1 MPEAQLDRFM
11 LKLHIGYPQ
20 KSEERQILDL
30 MATSAP
36 NLTVMPVVDP
46 QQIIAARSVVNEI
59 YIDDRVKDYIVDVVW
74 ATRDPASYNLKL
86 DGLIRYGA
94 SPRATIYLALAARA
108 HAFLNGRGY
117 VTPQDVKSI
126 GTDVLRHRVIVSY
139 EAEAETITSE
149 TIVDRIFRRPA
160 RPVIAQDRQTPAEI
174 LKKIRALEIKT
185 KGLVQTMFAG
195 DYHSVFKGRGMNF
208 EDVREYQPGDEIR
221 AIDWNVTARL
231 GTAFV
236 KKFTEERELTVVLVV
251 DVSASGNFGSASQ
264 SKRELAAE
272 IACLLAFSAIRNNDK
287 VGLLLFS
294 DTVELFIPP
303 KKGRSHTLRIIRE
316 ILFFEPAGRGTA
328 PALALD
334 YLNKVVTRRAVVFF
348 ISDFQTS
355 DFSRELSVSGRR
367 HDFIAVHIQDQREE
381 HLPNV
386 GIITLE
392 DAETGEQIEINTA
405 DRNTRALQRLGGDAT
420 GRFEPDAPP
429 QQHRRHFIAH
439 ERELSARL
447 ALVFQTTGT
456 TPRRAM
462 NWLTYVS
469 FRRRRHS

>member
-1 MPEAQLDRFM
+1 MNDAQ
-11 LKLHIGYPQ
+11 
-20 KSEERQILDL
+20 
-30 MATSAP
+30 
-36 NLTVMPVVDP
+36 
-46 QQIIAARSVVNEI
+46 
-59 YIDDRVKDYIVDVVW
+59 
-74 ATRDPASYNLKL
+74 
-86 DGLIRYGA
+86 
-94 SPRATIYLALAARA
+94 
-108 HAFLNGRGY
+108 
-117 VTPQDVKSI
+117 
-126 GTDVLRHRVIVSY
+126 
-139 EAEAETITSE
+139 
-149 TIVDRIFRRPA
+149 
-160 RPVIAQDRQTPAEI
+160 QTPAEI

-236 KKFTEERELTVVLVV
+236 KKFTEERELTVILVV
-251 DVSASGNFGSASQ
+251 DVSASGNFGSVSQ

-272 IACLLAFSAIRNNDK
+272 VACVLAFSAIRNNDK

-294 DTVELFIPP
+294 DRVELFIPP

-334 YLNKVVTRRAVVFF
+334 YLNNVVTRRAVVFF

-367 HDFIAVHIQDQREE
+367 HDFIALHIQDQREE
-381 HLPNV
+381 ALPNV

-392 DAETGEQIEINTA
+392 DAETGEQIEINTG
-405 DRNTRALQRLGGDAT
+405 DRTTRARFSAQAETRRAELYRTLRRNRIDAISLRTGENYLPALRSFFKQR
-420 GRFEPDAPP
+420 
-429 QQHRRHFIAH
+429 
-439 ERELSARL
+439 ERRL
-447 ALVFQTTGT
+447 AV
-456 TPRRAM
+456 R
-462 NWLTYVS
+462 
-469 FRRRRHS
+469 

>member
-1 MPEAQLDRFM
+1 MTN
-11 LKLHIGYPQ
+11 
-20 KSEERQILDL
+20 RQ
-30 MATSAP
+30 MEH
-36 NLTVMPVVDP
+36 N
-46 QQIIAARSVVNEI
+46 
-59 YIDDRVKDYIVDVVW
+59 
-74 ATRDPASYNLKL
+74 
-86 DGLIRYGA
+86 
-94 SPRATIYLALAARA
+94 
-108 HAFLNGRGY
+108 
-117 VTPQDVKSI
+117 
-126 GTDVLRHRVIVSY
+126 
-139 EAEAETITSE
+139 
-149 TIVDRIFRRPA
+149 
-160 RPVIAQDRQTPAEI
+160 RQTPAEI

-185 KGLVQTMFAG
+185 KGLVQTVFAG
-195 DYHSVFKGRGMNF
+195 DYHSIFKGRGMNF

-251 DVSASGNFGSASQ
+251 DVSASGNFGSISQ

-272 IACLLAFSAIRNNDK
+272 VACLLAFSAIRNNDK

-294 DTVELFIPP
+294 DRVELFIPP

-348 ISDFQTS
+348 VSDFQTG

-367 HDFIAVHIQDQREE
+367 HDFIAVHVQDQREE
-381 HLPNV
+381 MLPNV

-405 DRNTRALQRLGGDAT
+405 DRTTRARFSALAETRRAELNRTLRRNGIDAISLRTGEDYLPALRSFFKQR
-420 GRFEPDAPP
+420 
-429 QQHRRHFIAH
+429 
-439 ERELSARL
+439 ERRL
-447 ALVFQTTGT
+447 AV
-456 TPRRAM
+456 R
-462 NWLTYVS
+462 
-469 FRRRRHS
+469 